1 MSPERTRKL
10 HEAVAGLLARLR
22 EDDEGVPEA
31 ALPDLE
37 RLHDELA
44 ELIEEQKPAE
54 AGLADQL
61 RETLERFESEHPR
74 TTMMV
79 GRIAD
84 ALSEM
89 GL

>member
-22 EDDEGVPEA
+22 EDDQEIPE

-37 RLHDELA
+37 RLHDELGALIA
-44 ELIEEQKPAE
+44 EQSTPSPS
-54 AGLADQL
+54 LADQL
-61 RETLERFESEHPR
+61 RETLEQFESEHPR
-74 TTMMV
+74 TTMRI

-84 ALSEM
+84 ALAEM